1 MSIRDKVNFEKQIDS
16 ISLQPNRGI
25 KNNLYWSAITGFV
38 ALVAATVF
46 WQQIGVGGRLVCFA
60 IIAYVIIFGI
70 IDITFRLNVRYIFDK
85 ASHAVYK
92 ENSIFGKRKIMN
104 FEEATIFQSS
114 EIGEWHYSLGRRK
127 KEFLKSYTISP
138 SFFERKASEL
148 EAEEY
153 EREILLP
160 IIELIGG
167 DNVLSPHSARKAAT
181 NHK

>member
-1 MSIRDKVNFEKQIDS
+1 MSIKDKLNLDRQIDS
-16 ISLQPNRGI
+16 ISFQPNKGI
-25 KNNLYWSAITGFV
+25 KRNLYWSAAVGFFAFV
-38 ALVAATVF
+38 ELAIF
-46 WQQIGVGGRLVCFA
+46 WQQLGVGGRLVCGC
-60 IIAYVIIFGI
+60 IITYVIIFGF
-70 IDITFRLNVRYIFDK
+70 IDITFRLHVRYTFDK
-85 ASHAVYK
+85 ASNAIYK
-92 ENSIFGKRKIMN
+92 ENLILGKHRIMKMD
-104 FEEATIFQSS
+104 EATIFQSS